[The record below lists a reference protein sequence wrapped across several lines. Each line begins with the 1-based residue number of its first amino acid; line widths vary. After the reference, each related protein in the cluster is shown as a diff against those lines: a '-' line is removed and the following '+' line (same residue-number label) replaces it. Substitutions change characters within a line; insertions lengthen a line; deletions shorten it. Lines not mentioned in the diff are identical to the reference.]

1 MDLIANCTQL
11 KKFVSWKVSQKKIS
25 RLKHEEI
32 KEWKIK
38 KGDMRER
45 RVCDKYGK
53 TSVIRVAEEEK
64 KHLKR

>member
-1 MDLIANCTQL
+1 MDLIVNCIQF
-11 KKFVSWKVSQKKIS
+11 KKFVRWKVSQKKIF
-25 RLKHEEI
+25 RLKYEEI

-53 TSVIRVAEEEK
+53 IFVIRVVEEEK
-64 KHLKR
+64 KYLKR